1 MGDFLYK
8 LVCTLLLVVL
18 VGLAAY
24 IGTTWLRTQREYTA
38 FLERQRAAEA
48 RLQVLKAEMEARD
61 AYLREFLDNPQ
72 FVERIVRQRLGMV
85 RPNEVIYRFAR

>member
-38 FLERQRAAEA
+38 YPRAAA
-48 RLQVLKAEMEARD
+48 R
-61 AYLREFLDNPQ
+61 
-72 FVERIVRQRLGMV
+72 G
-85 RPNEVIYRFAR
+85 